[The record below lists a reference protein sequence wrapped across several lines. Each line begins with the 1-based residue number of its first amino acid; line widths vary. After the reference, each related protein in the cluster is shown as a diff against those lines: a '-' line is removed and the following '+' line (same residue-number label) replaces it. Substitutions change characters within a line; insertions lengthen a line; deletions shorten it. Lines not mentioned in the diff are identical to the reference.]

1 MVTMTSEVD
10 KTQTSI
16 VLAAKSAAESAAS
29 ANNPIRAEEMGQ
41 RQRIA
46 LEGDN
51 GEDAAQTLTASN
63 VTTDNCN
70 EVSAKTA
77 ITTTTATNLKPLELS
92 SVTISI
98 ELASEDDSSTAAT
111 PATAVEAAI
120 CTTITPATPV
130 TPTTPQ
136 GATPKTVTTPV
147 VAPQPATPMNIA
159 NISATPITTVTAVET
174 PAPTT
179 ATTTT
184 DKTTA
189 GAEAAAVTKC
199 NEKTTV
205 TDTTSVTMNEHVV
218 VKSENSRKNNN
229 TTASTTTT
237 FTAASVTRA
246 ATDAAKLTAIAT
258 VATGKTIAASSTT
271 TTTTSSSISSSS
283 TPKVNFCVNSTNSN
297 TSNSTCTS
305 STNSTSSVTSMST
318 PAAVGGNT
326 ANGSGG
332 AGLGVSNSHYHHQ
345 QQQQQSA
352 QHGKSSASNGS
363 GGGADGSHT
372 ALPGAKPSLT
382 TGAILNHPQQRR
394 NEDAP
399 NIMVYKKMEAII
411 EKMQAES
418 TGVAVRTVKA
428 FMSKVPSVFT
438 GADLVAWIL
447 KNLDVEDVTEALHFA
462 HLLASHGYIF
472 PIDDHQLTVKNDGTF
487 YRFQTPYFWPSNCW
501 EPENT
506 DYAVYLCK
514 RTMQNKTRLELA
526 DYEAENL
533 AKLQK
538 MFSRKW
544 EFIFMQAESQSK
556 VAKKRD
562 KLERKVLD
570 SQERAFWDVHRP
582 MPGCVNT
589 TEIDIKKAYRR
600 GGHGCGTSGGAV
612 AKNPVEQV
620 TRVIGLRKQKLE
632 RRTIKVSKAAEALV
646 AYYEQYNEFD
656 YFITSPELPNPWQT
670 DSTEMWDAERN
681 SKEVP
686 LRHVKRW
693 GFSLRELLNDPV
705 GREQFTKFLEKEYS
719 GENLKFWESV
729 QQMKTLPQS
738 EIKEAIH
745 KIWQEFLAP
754 DAPCPVN
761 VDSKSVELAREAVNA
776 VNGPNRW
783 CFDVAAAHVYHLMKS
798 DSYSRY
804 LRSDMYKDYLNCSRK
819 KIKSIPNLFGVK
831 R

>member
-1 MVTMTSEVD
+1 MVTMTSEMD

-16 VLAAKSAAESAAS
+16 VMTAKFAAENAARTTNPLQSEEMANHGRSVDVLADTGNANSGAGNTCDEAKSS
-29 ANNPIRAEEMGQ
+29 
-41 RQRIA
+41 
-46 LEGDN
+46 D
-51 GEDAAQTLTASN
+51 
-63 VTTDNCN
+63 
-70 EVSAKTA
+70 
-77 ITTTTATNLKPLELS
+77 TTTATSVAAIKPLELS

-98 ELASEDDSSTAAT
+98 EFASEDESSTVVT
-111 PATAVEAAI
+111 PADGVEAVASS
-120 CTTITPATPV
+120 TTTSTS
-130 TPTTPQ
+130 TSQ
-136 GATPKTVTTPV
+136 GATPKTPTTPIA
-147 VAPQPATPMNIA
+147 VAKPATPTA
-159 NISATPITTVTAVET
+159 TPKISAAASATESAAITAAVIETSAASAAANNGDNATISESAITNDTTIATATKTSSPQASRAAPATGSAPTLATNAVRAPTNATTVVT
-174 PAPTT
+174 TT
-179 ATTTT
+179 AAASKSTSPV
-184 DKTTA
+184 
-189 GAEAAAVTKC
+189 AAAAAA
-199 NEKTTV
+199 
-205 TDTTSVTMNEHVV
+205 
-218 VKSENSRKNNN
+218 
-229 TTASTTTT
+229 AST
-237 FTAASVTRA
+237 
-246 ATDAAKLTAIAT
+246 
-258 VATGKTIAASSTT
+258 STT
-271 TTTTSSSISSSS
+271 
-283 TPKVNFCVNSTNSN
+283 KVNFSDNI

-305 STNSTSSVTSMST
+305 STNSTSSVTSISA
-318 PAAVGGNT
+318 PAAAGGATGNGNG
-326 ANGSGG
+326 NGSQ
-332 AGLGVSNSHYHHQ
+332 NHHNHQ
-345 QQQQQSA
+345 QSS
-352 QHGKSSASNGS
+352 QHEKSTAGTSSGS
-363 GGGADGSHT
+363 GSVGGADSSHNQ
-372 ALPGAKPSLT
+372 LHGAKPSFPTAAITNLPLT
-382 TGAILNHPQQRR
+382 RR

-399 NIMVYKKMEAII
+399 NILVYKKMEAII
-411 EKMQAES
+411 DKMQAES

-447 KNLDVEDVTEALHFA
+447 KNLGVEEVTEALHFA
-462 HLLASHGYIF
+462 HLVASHGYIF

-600 GGHGCGTSGGAV
+600 GGHGSGTSGGAV
-612 AKNPVEQV
+612 AKNPIEQL
-620 TRVIGLRKQKLE
+620 TRVIALRKQKLE

-656 YFITSPELPNPWQT
+656 YFITLPELPNPWQT

-681 SKEVP
+681 SKDVP
-686 LRHVKRW
+686 LRRVKRW

-776 VNGPNRW
+776 ANGPNRW

>member
-1 MVTMTSEVD
+1 MVTMNSEAD
-10 KTQTSI
+10 KTQ
-16 VLAAKSAAESAAS
+16 
-29 ANNPIRAEEMGQ
+29 
-41 RQRIA
+41 
-46 LEGDN
+46 
-51 GEDAAQTLTASN
+51 
-63 VTTDNCN
+63 
-70 EVSAKTA
+70 
-77 ITTTTATNLKPLELS
+77 ATN
-92 SVTISI
+92 
-98 ELASEDDSSTAAT
+98 ASSTAA
-111 PATAVEAAI
+111 PAKTDCSSSNSGDPLAVAI
-120 CTTITPATPV
+120 PAKEEEE
-130 TPTTPQ
+130 PQ
-136 GATPKTVTTPV
+136 SVGGGATPSPI
-147 VAPQPATPMNIA
+147 PSPLPNGS
-159 NISATPITTVTAVET
+159 NSAEGSSGSP
-174 PAPTT
+174 
-179 ATTTT
+179 
-184 DKTTA
+184 
-189 GAEAAAVTKC
+189 AAA
-199 NEKTTV
+199 
-205 TDTTSVTMNEHVV
+205 
-218 VKSENSRKNNN
+218 
-229 TTASTTTT
+229 
-237 FTAASVTRA
+237 AASVA
-246 ATDAAKLTAIAT
+246 ATAATSAAPPATTAATSTTSAAKTA
-258 VATGKTIAASSTT
+258 AA
-271 TTTTSSSISSSS
+271 TTTTSSSSATSSS
-283 TPKVNFCVNSTNSN
+283 T
-297 TSNSTCTS
+297 
-305 STNSTSSVTSMST
+305 
-318 PAAVGGNT
+318 AAAAGSKQSGS
-326 ANGSGG
+326 SGG
-332 AGLGVSNSHYHHQ
+332 LLTVSGNHHHHHHGHSQ

-352 QHGKSSASNGS
+352 AAGQSSAQPPPPPSAS
-363 GGGADGSHT
+363 ALAVPSASHHQRGG
-372 ALPGAKPSLT
+372 K
-382 TGAILNHPQQRR
+382 

-399 NIMVYKKMEAII
+399 NILVYKKMEAII

-447 KNLDVEDVTEALHFA
+447 KNFDVEDVTEALHFA
-462 HLLASHGYIF
+462 HLLSSHGYIF
-472 PIDDHQLTVKNDGTF
+472 PIDDHALTVKNDGTF

-600 GGHGCGTSGGAV
+600 GGSSHGTGSAGASL
-612 AKNPVEQV
+612 AKNPVEQL
-620 TRVIGLRKQKLE
+620 TRIIALRKQKLE

-646 AYYEQYNEFD
+646 AYYDQYNEFD

-670 DSTEMWDAERN
+670 DSTEMWDTEKN

-686 LRHVKRW
+686 VRRVKRW
-693 GFSLRELLNDPV
+693 AFSLRELLNDAI

-729 QQMKTLPQS
+729 QEMKALPQS
-738 EIKEAIH
+738 EIKEAIQ

-761 VDSKSVELAREAVNA
+761 VDSKSVELAREAVNSPS
-776 VNGPNRW
+776 GPNRW
-783 CFDVAAAHVYHLMKS
+783 CFDVAASHVYHLMKS

>member
-1 MVTMTSEVD
+1 MVTMTSEMD

-16 VLAAKSAAESAAS
+16 VMAVKTVAAVDNAAFA
-29 ANNPIRAEEMGQ
+29 
-41 RQRIA
+41 
-46 LEGDN
+46 
-51 GEDAAQTLTASN
+51 T
-63 VTTDNCN
+63 
-70 EVSAKTA
+70 
-77 ITTTTATNLKPLELS
+77 TTTTASSPIQTEVGEELPHSQRIAQAAGNGGVAGDTCNEMQTKVATTTHTTDSVSATMKPLELS
-92 SVTISI
+92 NVTISI
-98 ELASEDDSSTAAT
+98 ELASEDESSTAAT
-111 PATAVEAAI
+111 PASGKDVSVS
-120 CTTITPATPV
+120 TPV
-130 TPTTPQ
+130 IPTTPSTPQ
-136 GATPKTVTTPV
+136 GATPKTTTTPSAAA
-147 VAPQPATPMNIA
+147 APTAHDHPPN
-159 NISATPITTVTAVET
+159 TPITTAETAIISTTTPIATAVE
-174 PAPTT
+174 
-179 ATTTT
+179 ATSATLS
-184 DKTTA
+184 KTTQA
-189 GAEAAAVTKC
+189 
-199 NEKTTV
+199 N
-205 TDTTSVTMNEHVV
+205 
-218 VKSENSRKNNN
+218 
-229 TTASTTTT
+229 
-237 FTAASVTRA
+237 
-246 ATDAAKLTAIAT
+246 TDANVTSAIIESPPAT
-258 VATGKTIAASSTT
+258 VNSGSRAINDRVVDSSKVNSNNVATPVTAKTIANVTKDTKAIASI
-271 TTTTSSSISSSS
+271 TSSASTASSSS
-283 TPKVNFCVNSTNSN
+283 TSSTTKVNFCINTNANNSTNN
-297 TSNSTCTS
+297 TNTTNSTCTS

-318 PAAVGGNT
+318 PAAAGGSAT
-326 ANGSGG
+326 SNGAGGG
-332 AGLGVSNSHYHHQ
+332 AGLGLNSSHYHHQ
-345 QQQQQSA
+345 QQQQSS
-352 QHGKSSASNGS
+352 QHGKSSASCSGS
-363 GGGADGSHT
+363 GGAGGAGGSHT
-372 ALPGAKPSLT
+372 VLPAGKPSHA
-382 TGAILNHPQQRR
+382 TGTIVNHPQQRR

-399 NIMVYKKMEAII
+399 NILVYKKMEAII

-447 KNLDVEDVTEALHFA
+447 KNFDVEDVTEALHFA

-600 GGHGCGTSGGAV
+600 GGHGSGTSGGAV

-620 TRVIGLRKQKLE
+620 TRVIALRKQKLE

-656 YFITSPELPNPWQT
+656 YFITSPELSNPWQT

-705 GREQFTKFLEKEYS
+705 GREQFAKFLEKEYS

-738 EIKEAIH
+738 EIKEAIQ

-761 VDSKSVELAREAVNA
+761 VDSKSVELAREAVSA

>member
-1 MVTMTSEVD
+1 MVTMNSEAD
-10 KTQTSI
+10 KTQ
-16 VLAAKSAAESAAS
+16 
-29 ANNPIRAEEMGQ
+29 
-41 RQRIA
+41 
-46 LEGDN
+46 
-51 GEDAAQTLTASN
+51 
-63 VTTDNCN
+63 
-70 EVSAKTA
+70 
-77 ITTTTATNLKPLELS
+77 ATN
-92 SVTISI
+92 
-98 ELASEDDSSTAAT
+98 ASSTAA
-111 PATAVEAAI
+111 PAKTDCSSSNSGDPLAVAI
-120 CTTITPATPV
+120 PAKEEEE
-130 TPTTPQ
+130 PQ
-136 GATPKTVTTPV
+136 SVGGGATPSPI
-147 VAPQPATPMNIA
+147 PSPLPNGS
-159 NISATPITTVTAVET
+159 NSAEGSSGSP
-174 PAPTT
+174 
-179 ATTTT
+179 
-184 DKTTA
+184 
-189 GAEAAAVTKC
+189 AAA
-199 NEKTTV
+199 
-205 TDTTSVTMNEHVV
+205 
-218 VKSENSRKNNN
+218 
-229 TTASTTTT
+229 
-237 FTAASVTRA
+237 AASVA
-246 ATDAAKLTAIAT
+246 ATAATSAAPPATTAATSTTSAAKTA
-258 VATGKTIAASSTT
+258 AA
-271 TTTTSSSISSSS
+271 TTTTSSSSATSSS
-283 TPKVNFCVNSTNSN
+283 T
-297 TSNSTCTS
+297 
-305 STNSTSSVTSMST
+305 
-318 PAAVGGNT
+318 AAAAGSKQSGS
-326 ANGSGG
+326 SGG
-332 AGLGVSNSHYHHQ
+332 LLTVSGNHHHHHHGHSQ

-352 QHGKSSASNGS
+352 AAGQSSAQPPPPPSAS
-363 GGGADGSHT
+363 ALAVPSASHHQRGG
-372 ALPGAKPSLT
+372 K
-382 TGAILNHPQQRR
+382 

-399 NIMVYKKMEAII
+399 NILVYKKMEAII

-447 KNLDVEDVTEALHFA
+447 KNFDVEDVTEALHFA
-462 HLLASHGYIF
+462 HLLSSHGYIF
-472 PIDDHQLTVKNDGTF
+472 PIDDHALTVKNDGTF

-600 GGHGCGTSGGAV
+600 GGSSHGTGSAGASL
-612 AKNPVEQV
+612 AKNPVEQL
-620 TRVIGLRKQKLE
+620 TRIIALRKQKLE

-646 AYYEQYNEFD
+646 AYYDQYNEFD

-670 DSTEMWDAERN
+670 DSTEMWDTEKN
-681 SKEVP
+681 SSKEVP
-686 LRHVKRW
+686 VRRVKRW
-693 GFSLRELLNDPV
+693 AFSLRELLNDAI

-729 QQMKTLPQS
+729 QEMKALPQS
-738 EIKEAIH
+738 EIKEAIQ

-761 VDSKSVELAREAVNA
+761 VDSKSVELAREAVNSPS
-776 VNGPNRW
+776 GPNRW
-783 CFDVAAAHVYHLMKS
+783 CFDVAASHVYHLMKS

>member
-1 MVTMTSEVD
+1 MNSEAD
-10 KTQTSI
+10 KTQATNAT
-16 VLAAKSAAESAAS
+16 LAMSSAEKQPAAESTILANGNSNAKIEEVVVATTSS
-29 ANNPIRAEEMGQ
+29 ANAVATTAAAG
-41 RQRIA
+41 A
-46 LEGDN
+46 AAAAAGATVN
-51 GEDAAQTLTASN
+51 GGGGLVTSAAAATPPP
-63 VTTDNCN
+63 
-70 EVSAKTA
+70 SAKTV
-77 ITTTTATNLKPLELS
+77 N
-92 SVTISI
+92 VR
-98 ELASEDDSSTAAT
+98 
-111 PATAVEAAI
+111 
-120 CTTITPATPV
+120 
-130 TPTTPQ
+130 
-136 GATPKTVTTPV
+136 
-147 VAPQPATPMNIA
+147 
-159 NISATPITTVTAVET
+159 
-174 PAPTT
+174 
-179 ATTTT
+179 
-184 DKTTA
+184 
-189 GAEAAAVTKC
+189 
-199 NEKTTV
+199 
-205 TDTTSVTMNEHVV
+205 DTTNSAGVSGGSAS
-218 VKSENSRKNNN
+218 KSSGL
-229 TTASTTTT
+229 
-237 FTAASVTRA
+237 
-246 ATDAAKLTAIAT
+246 LT
-258 VATGKTIAASSTT
+258 VSSNHHHHHHHQQ
-271 TTTTSSSISSSS
+271 SSSS
-283 TPKVNFCVNSTNSN
+283 
-297 TSNSTCTS
+297 S
-305 STNSTSSVTSMST
+305 SS
-318 PAAVGGNT
+318 
-326 ANGSGG
+326 
-332 AGLGVSNSHYHHQ
+332 Q
-345 QQQQQSA
+345 QQQQQAAPSTVVMQSSS
-352 QHGKSSASNGS
+352 QHQRSN
-363 GGGADGSHT
+363 
-372 ALPGAKPSLT
+372 K
-382 TGAILNHPQQRR
+382 

-399 NIMVYKKMEAII
+399 NILVYKKMETII
-411 EKMQAES
+411 EKMQAEA

-447 KNLDVEDVTEALHFA
+447 KNFDVEDVPEALHFA
-462 HLLASHGYIF
+462 HLLSSHGYIF
-472 PIDDHQLTVKNDGTF
+472 PIDDHALTVKNDGTF

-600 GGHGCGTSGGAV
+600 GGSSHGTGSSGASV
-612 AKNPVEQV
+612 AKNPVEQLS
-620 TRVIGLRKQKLE
+620 RIIALRKQKLE

-646 AYYEQYNEFD
+646 AYYDQYNEFD

-670 DSTEMWDAERN
+670 DSTEMWDTEKN

-686 LRHVKRW
+686 VRRVKRW
-693 GFSLRELLNDPV
+693 AFSLRELLNDAI
-705 GREQFTKFLEKEYS
+705 GRDQFTKFLEKEYS

-729 QQMKTLPQS
+729 QEMKALPQS
-738 EIKEAIH
+738 EIREAIH

-761 VDSKSVELAREAVNA
+761 VDSKSVELAREAVNSP
-776 VNGPNRW
+776 NGPNRW
-783 CFDVAAAHVYHLMKS
+783 CFDVAASHVYHLMKS

>member
-1 MVTMTSEVD
+1 MVTMTSEMD

-16 VLAAKSAAESAAS
+16 AMAVKSAGVADNVVVVSENSSQTA
-29 ANNPIRAEEMGQ
+29 AEESIQHADDG
-41 RQRIA
+41 
-46 LEGDN
+46 G
-51 GEDAAQTLTASN
+51 TV
-63 VTTDNCN
+63 VT
-70 EVSAKTA
+70 AKTLSLA
-77 ITTTTATNLKPLELS
+77 VKPFELS
-92 SVTISI
+92 NVTISI
-98 ELASEDDSSTAAT
+98 DLASDDEDDEALSVDATTDAVINTTAKAPTIQTTSTSAAEQT
-111 PATAVEAAI
+111 
-120 CTTITPATPV
+120 
-130 TPTTPQ
+130 
-136 GATPKTVTTPV
+136 TPKTVNTPTPNTPTTII
-147 VAPQPATPMNIA
+147 ACATE
-159 NISATPITTVTAVET
+159 SATTKIAENTASSPTITTEKTTTTLANKAESSAPLFATAAACDNNNSIVTKSAAQVTVKSASTSQCVTTNVMSTVTESMSKT
-174 PAPTT
+174 AFITTAAASPTSPVLVSALTAKVNFNVGTNSTTTT

-184 DKTTA
+184 
-189 GAEAAAVTKC
+189 
-199 NEKTTV
+199 NI
-205 TDTTSVTMNEHVV
+205 S
-218 VKSENSRKNNN
+218 NN
-229 TTASTTTT
+229 TCTT
-237 FTAASVTRA
+237 
-246 ATDAAKLTAIAT
+246 
-258 VATGKTIAASSTT
+258 
-271 TTTTSSSISSSS
+271 
-283 TPKVNFCVNSTNSN
+283 
-297 TSNSTCTS
+297 
-305 STNSTSSVTSMST
+305 STNSTNSSVTSMSAP
-318 PAAVGGNT
+318 PAAPGGVAGN
-326 ANGSGG
+326 NGNGTNNNASG
-332 AGLGVSNSHYHHQ
+332 AGFGVGSTSHSYHHSHHNQ
-345 QQQQQSA
+345 QQQQQQGN
-352 QHGKSSASNGS
+352 QHSKSSAGS
-363 GGGADGSHT
+363 ASGSSGGADGSHT
-372 ALPGAKPSLT
+372 ILPGAAK
-382 TGAILNHPQQRR
+382 AQALNMPTIGNQTQQRR

-411 EKMQAES
+411 ERMQAES
-418 TGVAVRTVKA
+418 TGVVVRTVKA

-438 GADLVAWIL
+438 GADLIAWIV
-447 KNLDVEDVTEALHFA
+447 KNSDVEDVTEALHFA

-600 GGHGCGTSGGAV
+600 GGHGSGTSGGAV

-620 TRVIGLRKQKLE
+620 TRVIALRKQKLE

-646 AYYEQYNEFD
+646 SYYEQYNEFD
-656 YFITSPELPNPWQT
+656 YFITLPELPNPWQT

-686 LRHVKRW
+686 LRRVKRW

-705 GREQFTKFLEKEYS
+705 GREQFAKFLEKEYS

-738 EIKEAIH
+738 EIKEAIK
-745 KIWQEFLAP
+745 KIWHEFLAP

-804 LRSDMYKDYLNCSRK
+804 LRSEMYKDYLNCSRK
-819 KIKSIPNLFGVK
+819 KTKSIPNLFGVK

>member
-1 MVTMTSEVD
+1 MVTMNSEAD
-10 KTQTSI
+10 KTQATNAT
-16 VLAAKSAAESAAS
+16 LAMSSAEKQPAAESTSPLPKSPPATAAAGVAVTTECSVPAAAS
-29 ANNPIRAEEMGQ
+29 LPPVPVPAAAPAAATTQTSVPTPAPEALANGNSNANIEEVVVAVASTAAG
-41 RQRIA
+41 A
-46 LEGDN
+46 TVN
-51 GEDAAQTLTASN
+51 GGAAGV
-63 VTTDNCN
+63 VTSVAAATPPP
-70 EVSAKTA
+70 SAKTV
-77 ITTTTATNLKPLELS
+77 N
-92 SVTISI
+92 VR
-98 ELASEDDSSTAAT
+98 D
-111 PATAVEAAI
+111 
-120 CTTITPATPV
+120 
-130 TPTTPQ
+130 
-136 GATPKTVTTPV
+136 
-147 VAPQPATPMNIA
+147 
-159 NISATPITTVTAVET
+159 
-174 PAPTT
+174 
-179 ATTTT
+179 
-184 DKTTA
+184 
-189 GAEAAAVTKC
+189 
-199 NEKTTV
+199 
-205 TDTTSVTMNEHVV
+205 
-218 VKSENSRKNNN
+218 
-229 TTASTTTT
+229 
-237 FTAASVTRA
+237 
-246 ATDAAKLTAIAT
+246 
-258 VATGKTIAASSTT
+258 
-271 TTTTSSSISSSS
+271 TTTSAGVSGSSASKSSGLLTVSSNHHHHHHHQQSSSS
-283 TPKVNFCVNSTNSN
+283 
-297 TSNSTCTS
+297 S
-305 STNSTSSVTSMST
+305 SSS
-318 PAAVGGNT
+318 
-326 ANGSGG
+326 
-332 AGLGVSNSHYHHQ
+332 Q
-345 QQQQQSA
+345 QQQQAAPSTVVVQSSS
-352 QHGKSSASNGS
+352 QHQRSN
-363 GGGADGSHT
+363 
-372 ALPGAKPSLT
+372 K
-382 TGAILNHPQQRR
+382 

-399 NIMVYKKMEAII
+399 NILVYKKMEAII

-447 KNLDVEDVTEALHFA
+447 KNFDVEDVTEALHFA
-462 HLLASHGYIF
+462 HLLSSHGYIF
-472 PIDDHQLTVKNDGTF
+472 PIDDHALTVKNDGTF

-600 GGHGCGTSGGAV
+600 GGSSHGTGSSGASV
-612 AKNPVEQV
+612 AKNPVEQLS
-620 TRVIGLRKQKLE
+620 RIIALRKQKLE

-646 AYYEQYNEFD
+646 AYYDQYNEFD

-670 DSTEMWDAERN
+670 DSTEMWDTEKN

-686 LRHVKRW
+686 VRRVKRW
-693 GFSLRELLNDPV
+693 AFSLRELLNDAI
-705 GREQFTKFLEKEYS
+705 GRDQFTKFLEKEYS

-729 QQMKTLPQS
+729 QEMKALPQS

-761 VDSKSVELAREAVNA
+761 VDSKSVELAREAVNSP
-776 VNGPNRW
+776 NGPNRW
-783 CFDVAAAHVYHLMKS
+783 CFDVAASHVYHLMKS

>member
-1 MVTMTSEVD
+1 MVTMNSEAD
-10 KTQTSI
+10 KTQATNASSAPAKQPAAATPAEPEA
-16 VLAAKSAAESAAS
+16 VTKVSATLAATPPAGTPTADCSSSSCSGNSSTDPLAAIPHRS
-29 ANNPIRAEEMGQ
+29 
-41 RQRIA
+41 
-46 LEGDN
+46 
-51 GEDAAQTLTASN
+51 DAATTTLTNGNNNVAFVENEATVAVTMVGGGSN
-63 VTTDNCN
+63 PVGGVTTSPKAATAGASPKIAPATAATA
-70 EVSAKTA
+70 VTAVATTTPAAPPAATAAVPPPAKTVNA
-77 ITTTTATNLKPLELS
+77 DATTSTTPS
-92 SVTISI
+92 
-98 ELASEDDSSTAAT
+98 SSTAA
-111 PATAVEAAI
+111 A
-120 CTTITPATPV
+120 
-130 TPTTPQ
+130 
-136 GATPKTVTTPV
+136 
-147 VAPQPATPMNIA
+147 
-159 NISATPITTVTAVET
+159 SASA
-174 PAPTT
+174 
-179 ATTTT
+179 
-184 DKTTA
+184 
-189 GAEAAAVTKC
+189 
-199 NEKTTV
+199 
-205 TDTTSVTMNEHVV
+205 
-218 VKSENSRKNNN
+218 
-229 TTASTTTT
+229 ASTG
-237 FTAASVTRA
+237 S
-246 ATDAAKLTAIAT
+246 
-258 VATGKTIAASSTT
+258 GKQSGASSGLLTVNANHHHHHHHQQ
-271 TTTTSSSISSSS
+271 SSSQSQSASQ
-283 TPKVNFCVNSTNSN
+283 
-297 TSNSTCTS
+297 
-305 STNSTSSVTSMST
+305 
-318 PAAVGGNT
+318 A
-326 ANGSGG
+326 
-332 AGLGVSNSHYHHQ
+332 Q
-345 QQQQQSA
+345 QQQQPPPSSSTTLA
-352 QHGKSSASNGS
+352 VPSAS
-363 GGGADGSHT
+363 
-372 ALPGAKPSLT
+372 
-382 TGAILNHPQQRR
+382 QQRGGK

-399 NIMVYKKMEAII
+399 NILVYKKMEAII
-411 EKMQAES
+411 EKMQAET

-447 KNLDVEDVTEALHFA
+447 KNFDVEDVTEALHFA
-462 HLLASHGYIF
+462 HLLSSHGYIF
-472 PIDDHQLTVKNDGTF
+472 PIDDHALTVKNDGTF

-600 GGHGCGTSGGAV
+600 GGSSHGTGSAGASL
-612 AKNPVEQV
+612 AKNPVEQL
-620 TRVIGLRKQKLE
+620 TRIIALRKQKLE

-646 AYYEQYNEFD
+646 AYYDQYNEFD

-670 DSTEMWDAERN
+670 DSTEMWDTEKN

-686 LRHVKRW
+686 VRRVKRW
-693 GFSLRELLNDPV
+693 AFSLRELLNDAI

-729 QQMKTLPQS
+729 QEMKALPQS
-738 EIKEAIH
+738 EIKEAIQ

-761 VDSKSVELAREAVNA
+761 VDSKSVELAREAVSSP
-776 VNGPNRW
+776 NGPNRW
-783 CFDVAAAHVYHLMKS
+783 CFDVAASHVYHLMKS

>member
-1 MVTMTSEVD
+1 MVTMNSEAD
-10 KTQTSI
+10 KTQATNA
-16 VLAAKSAAESAAS
+16 LATMSSAVKSPAEST
-29 ANNPIRAEEMGQ
+29 NP
-41 RQRIA
+41 
-46 LEGDN
+46 
-51 GEDAAQTLTASN
+51 S
-63 VTTDNCN
+63 
-70 EVSAKTA
+70 
-77 ITTTTATNLKPLELS
+77 
-92 SVTISI
+92 
-98 ELASEDDSSTAAT
+98 
-111 PATAVEAAI
+111 
-120 CTTITPATPV
+120 
-130 TPTTPQ
+130 PT
-136 GATPKTVTTPV
+136 
-147 VAPQPATPMNIA
+147 
-159 NISATPITTVTAVET
+159 ATPITTSLGM
-174 PAPTT
+174 PPSLSSPPPPS
-179 ATTTT
+179 
-184 DKTTA
+184 A
-189 GAEAAAVTKC
+189 GTAAA
-199 NEKTTV
+199 
-205 TDTTSVTMNEHVV
+205 TSGSPSSLPVIANG
-218 VKSENSRKNNN
+218 NNN
-229 TTASTTTT
+229 GPLDNSTTQN
-237 FTAASVTRA
+237 AVNLNANSEC
-246 ATDAAKLTAIAT
+246 
-258 VATGKTIAASSTT
+258 STT
-271 TTTTSSSISSSS
+271 
-283 TPKVNFCVNSTNSN
+283 
-297 TSNSTCTS
+297 
-305 STNSTSSVTSMST
+305 
-318 PAAVGGNT
+318 GNT
-326 ANGSGG
+326 ANGPSGSVTK
-332 AGLGVSNSHYHHQ
+332 AAAATATSSPPTVKTERVRE
-345 QQQQQSA
+345 SA
-352 QHGKSSASNGS
+352 TTTAATSDSSSSALKSSS
-363 GGGADGSHT
+363 G
-372 ALPGAKPSLT
+372 LLT
-382 TGAILNHPQQRR
+382 
-394 NEDAP
+394 
-399 NIMVYKKMEAII
+399 MEAII

-438 GADLVAWIL
+438 GADLIAWIV
-447 KNLDVEDVTEALHFA
+447 KNFDVEDVTEALHFA
-462 HLLASHGYIF
+462 HLLSSHGYIF
-472 PIDDHQLTVKNDGTF
+472 PIDDHALTVKNDGTF

-600 GGHGCGTSGGAV
+600 GGSSHGTGSAGASV
-612 AKNPVEQV
+612 AKNPVEQL
-620 TRVIGLRKQKLE
+620 TRIIALRKQKLE

-646 AYYEQYNEFD
+646 AYYDQYNEFD

-670 DSTEMWDAERN
+670 DSTEMWDTEKN

-686 LRHVKRW
+686 VRRVKRW
-693 GFSLRELLNDPV
+693 AFSLRELLNDAI

-729 QQMKTLPQS
+729 QDMKALPQS
-738 EIKEAIH
+738 EIKETIQQ
-745 KIWQEFLAP
+745 IWQEFLAP

-761 VDSKSVELAREAVNA
+761 VDSKSVELAREAVNSP
-776 VNGPNRW
+776 NGPNRW
-783 CFDVAAAHVYHLMKS
+783 CFDVAASHVYHLMKS

>member
-1 MVTMTSEVD
+1 MVTMNSEAD
-10 KTQTSI
+10 KTQ
-16 VLAAKSAAESAAS
+16 
-29 ANNPIRAEEMGQ
+29 
-41 RQRIA
+41 
-46 LEGDN
+46 
-51 GEDAAQTLTASN
+51 
-63 VTTDNCN
+63 
-70 EVSAKTA
+70 
-77 ITTTTATNLKPLELS
+77 ATN
-92 SVTISI
+92 
-98 ELASEDDSSTAAT
+98 ASSTAA
-111 PATAVEAAI
+111 PAKTDCSSSNSSSDPLAVAIPEPHSTAADGG
-120 CTTITPATPV
+120 
-130 TPTTPQ
+130 
-136 GATPKTVTTPV
+136 GATPSPTPLPNGSFPEIEGSSTLATAESTV
-147 VAPQPATPMNIA
+147 
-159 NISATPITTVTAVET
+159 
-174 PAPTT
+174 
-179 ATTTT
+179 
-184 DKTTA
+184 
-189 GAEAAAVTKC
+189 AAVTP
-199 NEKTTV
+199 
-205 TDTTSVTMNEHVV
+205 
-218 VKSENSRKNNN
+218 
-229 TTASTTTT
+229 AGP
-237 FTAASVTRA
+237 A
-246 ATDAAKLTAIAT
+246 AT
-258 VATGKTIAASSTT
+258 VASSPATTAPTSTT
-271 TTTTSSSISSSS
+271 SGVKTAAATTTSSSSATSSS
-283 TPKVNFCVNSTNSN
+283 T
-297 TSNSTCTS
+297 
-305 STNSTSSVTSMST
+305 
-318 PAAVGGNT
+318 AAAGSKQSGS
-326 ANGSGG
+326 SGG
-332 AGLGVSNSHYHHQ
+332 LLTVSGNHHHHHHAHS
-345 QQQQQSA
+345 QQSA
-352 QHGKSSASNGS
+352 GQLAAQPPQPPTASALAVPSASHHQR
-363 GGGADGSHT
+363 GG
-372 ALPGAKPSLT
+372 K
-382 TGAILNHPQQRR
+382 

-399 NIMVYKKMEAII
+399 NILVYKKMEAII

-447 KNLDVEDVTEALHFA
+447 KNFDVEDVTEALHFA
-462 HLLASHGYIF
+462 HLLSSHGYIF
-472 PIDDHQLTVKNDGTF
+472 PIDDHALTVKNDGTF

-600 GGHGCGTSGGAV
+600 GGSSHGTGSAGASL
-612 AKNPVEQV
+612 AKNPVEQL
-620 TRVIGLRKQKLE
+620 TRIIALRKQKLE

-646 AYYEQYNEFD
+646 AYYDQYNEFD

-670 DSTEMWDAERN
+670 DSTEMWDTEKN

-686 LRHVKRW
+686 VRRVKRW
-693 GFSLRELLNDPV
+693 AFSLRELLNDAI

-729 QQMKTLPQS
+729 QEMKALPQS
-738 EIKEAIH
+738 EIKEAIQ

-761 VDSKSVELAREAVNA
+761 VDSKSVELAREAVNSPS
-776 VNGPNRW
+776 GPNRW
-783 CFDVAAAHVYHLMKS
+783 CFDVAASHVYHLMKS